1 MGLIDHFGHGV
12 GPPVAPGSGE
22 LTGREPGGLIPDPWL
37 EPGIEVSELPFEA
50 SLAVAR
56 HTGCADGGAIKTR
69 GPPWGRNSTAVPSIA
84 YTWRGR
90 NTDTLVHNDLC
101 ARAPHQTPE
110 DGMATKLDKTIKREL
125 ELDGKLYTVAI
136 SPEGVKVTP
145 KGARK
150 GQEISW
156 SSIVSGE
163 TELRRDLNASVDAYR
178 E

>member
-1 MGLIDHFGHGV
+1 MGLIDDLGHGISPSV
-12 GPPVAPGSGE
+12 TAYPGELPGGEPGS
-22 LTGREPGGLIPDPWL
+22 LIPDPWL
-37 EPGIEVSELPFEA
+37 EPGVQVGELPFEA
-50 SLAVAR
+50 SLTVVG
-56 HTGCADGGAIKTR
+56 HPGYADGDAIKTR
-69 GPPWGRNSTAVPSIA
+69 DRFRGRNSTAVPSIA

-90 NTDTLVHNDLC
+90 NTDAVVHNDLC

-110 DGMATKLDKTIKREL
+110 GVMATKLDKTIKREL

-156 SSIVSGE
+156 STIVSGAA
-163 TELRRDLNASVDAYR
+163 ELRRDLNASVDAYQ

>member
-1 MGLIDHFGHGV
+1 VGKLWSETGFPVRTHTVVLGV
-12 GPPVAPGSGE
+12 SLKARKAP
-22 LTGREPGGLIPDPWL
+22 R
-37 EPGIEVSELPFEA
+37 
-50 SLAVAR
+50 
-56 HTGCADGGAIKTR
+56 
-69 GPPWGRNSTAVPSIA
+69 GRNSTEVPLGT
-84 YTWRGR
+84 YTWQDRMQGIA
-90 NTDTLVHNDLC
+90 LSC
-101 ARAPHQTPE
+101 ASFKPE
-110 DGMATKLDKTIKREL
+110 DRMATKLDKTIKREL

-163 TELRRDLNASVDAYR
+163 TELRRDLNLSVDAYR